1 MTETVLQVMYKGDIM
16 LERVEKLQV
25 ISLGLLIGLALV
37 VSTKMVSSSI
47 SKNEITVTGSA
58 YEIVKSDKGTLNFDI
73 SVKRPTKKEAY
84 TAAQEQLKIVTKYL
98 KDKKIE
104 NINIKTPHGYY
115 NYKNDPRTGY
125 STNIVEN
132 FNQYQPV
139 SINSDNVELIKEIS
153 NDISGLISQGV
164 DINVD
169 TPSYDYSKLPE
180 LKVTLLEKASQDAR
194 NRASSMLK
202 PTHNRVGKISA
213 VRMGVYQITPVDS
226 TSVSDS
232 GINDT
237 STIDKKVTAVANVTF
252 RIK

>member
-1 MTETVLQVMYKGDIM
+1 M

-25 ISLGLLIGLALV
+25 ISLGLLIALGLV

-58 YEIVKSDKGTLNFDI
+58 YEIVKSDKGTLDFDI
-73 SVKRPTKKEAY
+73 VIKRPTKKEAY
-84 TAAQEQLKIVTKYL
+84 TAAQEQLKTVQKYL
-98 KDKKIE
+98 QDKKIK
-104 NINIKTPHGYY
+104 NIELKTTNGYY
-115 NYKNDPRTGY
+115 SYKNDPRTGY
-125 STNIVEN
+125 STNVIDYYN
-132 FNQYQPV
+132 YYQPV
-139 SINSDNVELIKEIS
+139 SINSDDVELIKDIS
-153 NDISGLISQGV
+153 NDITSLINQGV
-164 DINVD
+164 DINVQ

-202 PTHNRVGKISA
+202 PSHNRVGKISA

-226 TSVSDS
+226 TNVSDS